1 MVKFTVE
8 TRLSCSATMYI
19 ADKDTA
25 VYKKFHVRALRSPQP
40 LAISLGRDACL
51 PRARLQILRRPFA
64 TTPRP
69 EPRTDG
75 VRPFHPPSLP
85 SSSRRW
91 RN

>member
-25 VYKKFHVRALRSPQP
+25 VYKKFHVRALRPPQP

-51 PRARLQILRRPFA
+51 PVARLQIFTSSLRYDA
-64 TTPRP
+64 SPRAA
-69 EPRTDG
+69 
-75 VRPFHPPSLP
+75 
-85 SSSRRW
+85 
-91 RN
+91 N